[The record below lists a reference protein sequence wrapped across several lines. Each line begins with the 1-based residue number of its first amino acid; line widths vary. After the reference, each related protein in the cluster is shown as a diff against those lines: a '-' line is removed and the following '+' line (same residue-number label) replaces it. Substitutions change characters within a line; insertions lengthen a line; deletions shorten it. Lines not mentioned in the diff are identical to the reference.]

1 MRGEENDLSDR
12 SCCAAVKGGNAM
24 KKTNP
29 AMDYANSAFRYW
41 AERGCIS
48 YSDAV
53 KGLVTGIDDSDA
65 MERALNSESPRLL
78 DILACERTFR
88 AFEDAGRHVVCD
100 AVRAVYM
107 ASPWKN
113 PARKEVTA
121 RIVAFARSAYVSE
134 SQVKRY
140 LAAAREEFARNRGL
154 RWE

>member
-1 MRGEENDLSDR
+1 
-12 SCCAAVKGGNAM
+12 M

-29 AMDYANSAFRYW
+29 AMDYANSAFRFW
-41 AERGCIS
+41 AASGCIS

-53 KGLVTGIDDSDA
+53 KTLVTGIGDSDA
-65 MERALNSESPRLL
+65 MECALNRESPRLL

-88 AFEDAGRHVVCD
+88 TFEDAGRRIVCD

-107 ASPWKN
+107 IP
-113 PARKEVTA
+113 PYTVPERKEVTA
-121 RIVAFARSAYVSE
+121 RITKFARSAYVSE
-134 SQVKRY
+134 SQMKRY

>member
-1 MRGEENDLSDR
+1 
-12 SCCAAVKGGNAM
+12 M

-41 AERGCIS
+41 AECGCIS

-53 KGLVTGIDDSDA
+53 DRLVSGSGGSEA
-65 MERALNSESPRLL
+65 EHLLNRESPRLL

-88 AFEDAGRHVVCD
+88 TFEDSGRRIVCD

-107 ASPWKN
+107 ASPRRI